1 MSRAA
6 AIVLLASSISSAQTT
21 RKTSSGTSPGAVA
34 KATSLAETG
43 HCHEALPQL
52 KTALGHIA
60 DPALKRRAGSA
71 GVRCSMSANDA
82 PGAVSFLLWL
92 NREFPHDP
100 EVLYL
105 TSHVYSDLSIRA
117 SNELLTTAPG
127 SPQVHELNAEAL
139 ETMGK
144 WNDAAQEYRA
154 VLAKEPEMPG
164 IHYRIGRL
172 LLSQPDAP
180 PSSKDAAKTEFEEEL
195 KIDPNNAGAEFVL
208 GELARQAEQWP
219 NAIAHFSRAT
229 QLDAGFADAYIGLG
243 RALLGSGKALEAVAP
258 LKTAA
263 NLQPDNPA
271 VHFQLATAY
280 RRAGNKPEADREF
293 ALYKQASEKSQQS
306 KDEIKKQLTGGDVEP
321 APSPA
326 KRP

>member
-1 MSRAA
+1 M
-6 AIVLLASSISSAQTT
+6 LLASSMLSAQAG
-21 RKTSSGTSPGAVA
+21 RKISPEVSPGAVA

-43 HCHEALPQL
+43 HCREALPQL
-52 KTALGHIA
+52 KAALGHIV
-60 DPALKRRAGSA
+60 DPSLKRRAGSA

-82 PGAVSFLLWL
+82 PAALSFLLWL

-105 TSHVYSDLSIRA
+105 TSHVYSDLAIRA

-144 WNDAAQEYRA
+144 WNEAAEEYRA
-154 VLAKEPEMPG
+154 VLAKEPQMPG

-195 KIDPNNAGAEFVL
+195 RIDPKNAGAEFVL
-208 GELARQAEQWP
+208 GELARQAELWP
-219 NAIAHFSRAT
+219 DAIAHFSRAT

-243 RALLGSGKALEAVAP
+243 RALLGSGKGLEAVAP

-280 RRAGNKPEADREF
+280 RRVGNKPEADREF
-293 ALYKQASEKSQQS
+293 ALYKQAAEKSQQS
-306 KDEIKKQLTGGDVEP
+306 KDEIKKQLTGGSVEQ
-321 APSPA
+321 APQPA